1 MQSTMAW
8 RFEGPL
14 LVAVHTKASPSNG
27 EWQRFLNDAAR
38 AGVDGSFRLFVVSYG
53 GGPDGEQRR
62 MLSEIVNKASAP
74 PMVML
79 TDSKLVRA
87 LMFAFSFI
95 NRTAKAVPLNDSDA
109 GFDFLGLDTEQRKTV
124 RRLRRELEAELGVA
138 PITPGSVS
146 AESRH

>member
-1 MQSTMAW
+1 MAW